1 MKKQKEKKEEYE
13 IKWWKEWLEADVL
26 KKEELVNKLPIVRS
40 IWDLKD
46 LPEDMRKRTFAQ
58 TLNGM
63 FEDLE
68 NAVYTK
74 VRNEGN
80 D

>member
-1 MKKQKEKKEEYE
+1 MKKQKKGKEKFE
-13 IKWWKEWLEADVL
+13 IAWWGDWLEADML
-26 KKEELVNKLPIVRS
+26 EKEEMVNKLPIVRS
-40 IWDLKD
+40 IWDLKN
-46 LPEDMRKRTFAQ
+46 LPEDMRKRIFAQ
-58 TLNGM
+58 TLNGL

-74 VRNEGN
+74 IRNEGK

>member
-13 IKWWKEWLEADVL
+13 IKWWKKWLEADML
-26 KKEELVNKLPIVRS
+26 RKEELVKKLPIIQSV
-40 IWDLKD
+40 WGLKD
-46 LPEDMRKRTFAQ
+46 LPNGMRERTFAQ

-74 VRNEGN
+74 IHNEEKK
-80 D
+80 

>member
-1 MKKQKEKKEEYE
+1 MKKQKEKYE
-13 IKWWKEWLEADVL
+13 IKWWKDWLEADMIEKGEMVG
-26 KKEELVNKLPIVRS
+26 KFPIGRDIDGLNS
-40 IWDLKD
+40 
-46 LPEDMRKRTFAQ
+46 LPEDMRKRLFAQ

-74 VRNEGN
+74 MRNEVKR
-80 D
+80 